1 MKKNS
6 NPTFVIGTGRCGLT
20 PLMDLISYHKSLSWP
35 SQYNAYNPNF
45 YSLSFLSRIHDISIV
60 SSLLKFKRYIPKHS
74 EAYTFWNSL
83 FLGFRRPFRDLEAHD
98 VMPNVEEKFHNAI
111 GKLMKYQGKEQFIA
125 EYSGW
130 SRIAFFNEIFPHCRF
145 IHIVRDGRA
154 VANSL
159 LNVSYWK
166 GWEGIHKWRWGV
178 PDNELLGILD
188 KYNYSYIAL
197 AAIQWKILVNNI
209 MHKSKILSQDRFLTV
224 RYEDMVNDPL
234 EIANKCIDFIG
245 VGRDFESFQK
255 HLRRVK
261 IIDANNNYFRIPSW
275 RESLSAN
282 QIHILNDILKK
293 ELDHFSYFS

>member
-1 MKKNS
+1 M
-6 NPTFVIGTGRCGLT
+6 
-20 PLMDLISYHKSLSWP
+20 
-35 SQYNAYNPNF
+35 
-45 YSLSFLSRIHDISIV
+45 HDISIV
-60 SSLLKFKRYIPKHS
+60 SRLLKFKRYIPTHS
-74 EAYTFWNSL
+74 EAYSFWNSL
-83 FLGFRRPFRDLEAHD
+83 FFGFRRPFRDLEAYD

-111 GKLMKYQGKEQFIA
+111 GKLMKYQGKGQFIA